1 VIASYMKILTFS
13 TLFYLHAACGT
24 PGVASRIGGTPEIVS
39 APEAGVLMAERT
51 PEAVAEAVR
60 RLFVR
65 YPDRGAT
72 RRYAEKFSWDETT
85 RGQLQLFERLV

>member
-1 VIASYMKILTFS
+1 
-13 TLFYLHAACGT
+13 
-24 PGVASRIGGTPEIVS
+24 
-39 APEAGVLMAERT
+39 MAERT